1 MLRRTAK
8 RDRLVGL
15 FIAGAVLLN
24 PPILNLIGG
33 TLFGWPT
40 LYLYLFAVWAVLI
53 AATALI
59 VEGGGGGTGPTGRGR
74 TEDGDQP

>member
-24 PPILNLIGG
+24 PPILNLVGG
-33 TLFGWPT
+33 TLFGWPA
-40 LYLYLFAVWAVLI
+40 LYLYLFSVWAALI

-59 VEGGGGGTGPTGRGR
+59 VERGSSGSAGRGR
-74 TEDGDQP
+74 AEDGDQP

>member
-24 PPILNLIGG
+24 PPILNLVGG
-33 TLFGWPT
+33 TLFGWPA
-40 LYLYLFAVWAVLI
+40 LYLYLF

-59 VEGGGGGTGPTGRGR
+59 VERGGSGSAGRGR
-74 TEDGDQP
+74 AEDGDQP